1 MSRLGAATES
11 GQRAAGHAAVA
22 GLHVAVATADGA
34 GILTDQGPPA
44 GSYCSYVGS
53 AVVAEPP
60 TRGAPVTLPVAHE
73 SQTSGLIPSPID
85 QNRWAHW
92 RNPMDM
98 IRQG

>member
-1 MSRLGAATES
+1 MSTPGAATES

-34 GILTDQGPPA
+34 GGLTDQGPPA
-44 GSYCSYVGS
+44 GSYVGS

-73 SQTSGLIPSPID
+73 SQTTGLTP
-85 QNRWAHW
+85 
-92 RNPMDM
+92 
-98 IRQG
+98 